1 MRRDSIAKELVT
13 IALRLLGLLLIP
25 NQHVNRVSRVKSC
38 GKKKSRDEVAFHE
51 IGYLIFSP
59 MQMNSFKLRW

>member
-25 NQHVNRVSRVKSC
+25 NQHVNRVSRVKSY
-38 GKKKSRDEVAFHE
+38 GKKKSRDEVTFHE

-59 MQMNSFKLRW
+59 MQMDSFKLRW